1 MPLVQTDVLS
11 ALRGVNEIEITVTG
25 QTSGRSLTYPVWFA
39 VEGDKLSLIPVRGS
53 DTEWYKNLRK
63 QPSIRLS
70 TRGKTF
76 TTSARLLTDEAQL
89 DQVLEK
95 FRDEYGRN
103 VKAYYPKY
111 DVAVE
116 VPLERGVRRAE
127 EGCLHGTQVMS
138 EAGTPTTNAEWAP
151 CTLMPPAGAEIAG
164 TQRETSCHVKL
175 PLFLGFLAPSLCPRC
190 AIRGPCEGVSAA
202 CCRDGCVRQTLL
214 KVVGNQITAA
224 GAACSTRCLSMGC
237 PTGLP

>member
-1 MPLVQTDVLS
+1 MLARNTSYERSWDANHERRMGTMHTDAS
-11 ALRGVNEIEITVTG
+11 
-25 QTSGRSLTYPVWFA
+25 SW
-39 VEGDKLSLIPVRGS
+39 
-53 DTEWYKNLRK
+53 
-63 QPSIRLS
+63 
-70 TRGKTF
+70 
-76 TTSARLLTDEAQL
+76 
-89 DQVLEK
+89 
-95 FRDEYGRN
+95 
-103 VKAYYPKY
+103 
-111 DVAVE
+111 
-116 VPLERGVRRAE
+116 
-127 EGCLHGTQVMS
+127 C
-138 EAGTPTTNAEWAP
+138 
-151 CTLMPPAGAEIAG
+151 EIAG